1 MGKTVQEKSPENP
14 SEKLAEKLAVKE
26 NLGYGLGVMAV
37 LASSLTLPITK
48 YLTPLLSIWDIGFRR
63 SLLAAIVA
71 VVILLAYKQPW
82 PSRS

>member
-1 MGKTVQEKSPENP
+1 MRNTVQEKPP
-14 SEKLAEKLAVKE
+14 EKLAVQE
-26 NLGYGLGVMAV
+26 NLGYGLGLMAV
-37 LASSLTLPITK
+37 LAFSLSLPITK
-48 YLTPLLSIWDIGFRR
+48 YLTPILSIWDIGFGR

>member
-1 MGKTVQEKSPENP
+1 MRKTVQEKPP
-14 SEKLAEKLAVKE
+14 EKLAVQE
-26 NLGYGLGVMAV
+26 NLGYGLGLMAV
-37 LASSLTLPITK
+37 LAFSLSLPITK
-48 YLTPLLSIWDIGFRR
+48 YLTPILSIWDIGFGR